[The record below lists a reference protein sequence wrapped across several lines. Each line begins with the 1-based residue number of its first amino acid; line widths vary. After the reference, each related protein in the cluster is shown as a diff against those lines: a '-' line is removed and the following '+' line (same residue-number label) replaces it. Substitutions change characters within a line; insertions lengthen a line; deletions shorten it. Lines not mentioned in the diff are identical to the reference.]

1 MRITHKA
8 ENRTNPNISVICH
21 NPLQICGTF
30 KMGKGPDQE
39 QAFEFILI
47 KRGISEKDIGW
58 VLSKLD
64 SQEYVLD
71 DCHYMA
77 RILSKESEAKAKEIF
92 INRYFALNIRGG
104 SSVNKINDLFQE
116 CIDKKKM
123 WTLLEKNFGAIC
135 IKLPDASIDINGETY
150 LFVCGPNKKCPELT
164 KTDAFVFF
172 SSNVLIK
179 PRKKNPLEMSSLKLA
194 G

>member
-1 MRITHKA
+1 MGRGPTHEK
-8 ENRTNPNISVICH
+8 T
-21 NPLQICGTF
+21 
-30 KMGKGPDQE
+30 
-39 QAFEFILI
+39 FEFILNE
-47 KRGISEKDIGW
+47 GSVSEKDIGW

-77 RILSKESEAKAKEIF
+77 RILSKESETKAKEIF
-92 INRYFALNIRGG
+92 INRYFALNIKGI
-104 SSVNKINDLFQE
+104 SNDNKFSDLFQA

-135 IKLPDASIDINGETY
+135 IKLPDASENGEIY
-150 LFVCGPNKKCPELT
+150 LFVFGPNKKCPEVTYL
-164 KTDAFVFF
+164 DSFVYF
-172 SSNVLIK
+172 SSNN
-179 PRKKNPLEMSSLKLA
+179 KKEPKKQNPLEMSSLRLA